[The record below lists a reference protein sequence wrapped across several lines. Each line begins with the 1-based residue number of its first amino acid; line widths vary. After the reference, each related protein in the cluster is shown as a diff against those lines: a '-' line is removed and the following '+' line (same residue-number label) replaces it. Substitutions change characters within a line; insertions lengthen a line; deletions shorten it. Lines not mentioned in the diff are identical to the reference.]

1 MTPIQSA
8 WMVNS
13 GNQRILV
20 KETSSYIVM
29 GTVRSLLDSLW
40 VQLKKLSFLTSW
52 PPWLEKQQS

>member
-1 MTPIQSA
+1 MNPIQSA

-20 KETSSYIVM
+20 KETSSYVVM

>member
-40 VQLKKLSFLTSW
+40 VQLKKLSVLTSW

>member
-52 PPWLEKQQS
+52 PPGLEKQQS